1 MLAVNKTM
9 KEILMLKAI
18 KNNVIIELIDQKKE
32 TFTGGGIILVTTDK
46 NEAQFARV
54 VSVGPDV
61 EFIKIGDAILP
72 DWNEVRETVYEKE
85 KVFVIKEDFVVM
97 IRDET
102 ESKPKKSKKVK

>member
-1 MLAVNKTM
+1 MRGLCV
-9 KEILMLKAI
+9 LRAI

-46 NEAQFARV
+46 NEAQFAKV
-54 VSVGPDV
+54 VAVGPDV

-85 KVFVIKEDFVVM
+85 KVFVINEDFVVM
-97 IRDET
+97 IKGEPK
-102 ESKPKKSKKVK
+102 SKPKKTKKAA